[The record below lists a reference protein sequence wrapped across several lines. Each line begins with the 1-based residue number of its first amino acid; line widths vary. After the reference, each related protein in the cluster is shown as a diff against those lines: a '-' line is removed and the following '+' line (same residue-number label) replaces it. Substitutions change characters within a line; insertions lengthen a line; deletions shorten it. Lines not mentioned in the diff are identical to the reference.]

1 MIKRRLFL
9 LSLQMYWLD
18 PWLAW
23 HVPMSATGSITLRWR
38 MQNAINHFRAHS
50 HSPLHQRSLVTL
62 IILIFRNWSYLT
74 GEKVNQP
81 LLPWPCP
88 SQEFLT
94 FLPLKRY
101 QRGHQH
107 LILPPN
113 DYAVLLTWMC
123 HEVQLL
129 LPYRV
134 PHAPGTGSCTKS
146 SNSLWFLSIRLAPQ
160 DLQCFYIW
168 I

>member
-23 HVPMSATGSITLRWR
+23 HLPMSATGSIILLWR
-38 MQNAINHFRAHS
+38 TQNAINHFRTHL
-50 HSPLHQRSLVTL
+50 HFPLHKRSLVIL
-62 IILIFRNWSYLT
+62 IISIFRNWSYLT

-81 LLPWPCP
+81 LLPWLCP

-94 FLPLKRY
+94 FLPLKWY

-107 LILPPN
+107 FILLPN
-113 DYAVLLTWMC
+113 DYAVLRTRMC
-123 HEVQLL
+123 PEEQLL
-129 LPYRV
+129 PPYRM
-134 PHAPGTGSCTKS
+134 PHAMGTDP
-146 SNSLWFLSIRLAPQ
+146 SLVLQQLMIPFHQTGTPS
-160 DLQCFYIW
+160 DLQCFYI
-168 I
+168 